1 MAVNY
6 FENLGFGNFG
16 ERQQAAAQKT
26 QAMRGNEQAM
36 QMNDMNMMSNMKQEQ
51 RQVKAD
57 EQKMLQFKNE
67 QQKQRAA
74 QGAGAFYNALNLGD
88 DEVALSVLRKFA
100 PDINST
106 GDPSFTDEKAAI
118 LMQTPEGKEQLK
130 NMAIGMIQLAAGPE
144 YLAKFTAQQAKPET
158 QAEATAQIK
167 NTAEYRRYTDEIR
180 KAVSSKDFDKAK
192 ALQQERDFFVNQV
205 DPYARAFETGK
216 GAGAAR
222 IGLEQALTPEMVART
237 QQQEAAKITEQT
249 AQKQKDNEAKN
260 SRAFQSYQQA
270 AASVKAL
277 SPNAG
282 SGAFGLAPAVFADDR
297 LFDGAIA
304 ILRPAIKDVVR
315 GAGEGTFSEGDQA
328 VIDKMMPTRTDSPQV
343 RMAKMQMLDNYIMNQ
358 LGQTQAPATKSEAD
372 IMAEYGL

>member
-16 ERQQAAAQKT
+16 ERQQAAAQNT

-36 QMNDMNMMSNMKQEQ
+36 QMNDMNMQ

-57 EQKMLQFKNE
+57 EQSMLKFQNE

-74 QGAGAFYNALNLGD
+74 QGAGAFYQRLQSGDTQGALQIASQYQD
-88 DEVALSVLRKFA
+88 
-100 PDINST
+100 DINT
-106 GDPSFTDEKAAI
+106 LGDPSFTTESVAQ
-118 LMQTPEGKEQLK
+118 LMQSPEGVEQLK
-130 NMAIGMIQLAAGPE
+130 QMSLGMVQMAAGPDQF
-144 YLAKFTAQQAKPET
+144 AKFTAQQAKPET
-158 QAEATAQIK
+158 QAEATAQMK
-167 NTAEYRRYTDEIR
+167 NTAEYKRYTDEIR
-180 KAVSSKDFDKAK
+180 KAVANKDFETAK
-192 ALQQERDFFVNQV
+192 VLQQERDFFINQAGS
-205 DPYARAFETGK
+205 YERSLASGL

-222 IGLEQALTPEMVART
+222 VQTEQALTPEMVART

-282 SGAFGLAPAVFADDR
+282 SGVFGLAPAVFADDR

-328 VIDKMMPTRTDSPQV
+328 VIDQMMPTRTDSPQV

-358 LGQTQAPATKSEAD
+358 LGQTQAPAAKSEAD
-372 IMAEYGL
+372 IMKEYGL